1 VAVVA
6 ALALA
11 RVLAPIHVPHDSVFS
26 RLAFRGTTSDAR
38 QYLTVVAGTIITVT
52 SLVFALTVVTL
63 QIASTQFSPR
73 LLRTFLR
80 DGGTQVVLSGF
91 VGTEAFALAGLFAVS
106 TGNEST
112 PPRLAISAALALSL
126 MCVGMLVYYIGHI
139 TNAIR
144 IDSIMHRVEADTR
157 RTLVRFHNPIDWT
170 AGDPDRV
177 SVPAL
182 PDHAII
188 LPASADG
195 YVQGVDA
202 RLLPLAA
209 RKGLTVRLLPLV
221 GYHVVAG
228 YDLAVVWSDDGS
240 PLKQTT
246 LGAVTALI
254 SVNPERRIEREF
266 GLGLR
271 QLVDIINRAMSTGQ
285 NDPYTAAQ
293 ALHHLTSLMADAS
306 HRTFA
311 TYQFRDRSGK
321 VRVIVPIM
329 SFPTHLGVV
338 CGHTR
343 QGGLER
349 HPRVT
354 LELLRMLGVLGVT
367 TVGERRVQA
376 IRREVEVVMADAARM
391 IPTQTDLDEVLELGK
406 HVLSSLDARDAER
419 CT

>member
-1 VAVVA
+1 
-6 ALALA
+6 
-11 RVLAPIHVPHDSVFS
+11 
-26 RLAFRGTTSDAR
+26 
-38 QYLTVVAGTIITVT
+38 
-52 SLVFALTVVTL
+52 
-63 QIASTQFSPR
+63 
-73 LLRTFLR
+73 
-80 DGGTQVVLSGF
+80 
-91 VGTEAFALAGLFAVS
+91 
-106 TGNEST
+106 
-112 PPRLAISAALALSL
+112 
-126 MCVGMLVYYIGHI
+126 MLVYYIGHI

-157 RTLVRFHNPIDWT
+157 RTLIRFHNPVDWT
-170 AGDPDRV
+170 AGDPDLV

-321 VRVIVPIM
+321 VRVVVPIM